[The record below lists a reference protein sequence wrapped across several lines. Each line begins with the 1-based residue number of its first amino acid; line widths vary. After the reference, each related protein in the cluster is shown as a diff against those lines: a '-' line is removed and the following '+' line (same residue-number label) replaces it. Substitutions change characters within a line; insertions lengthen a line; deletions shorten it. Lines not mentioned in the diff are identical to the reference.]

1 MKIWLYSGCMK
12 LLSKSGIGKAFEHQ
26 KSALEQKGIEY
37 TTKFNVDCDIV
48 QINTIFPDSVLIA
61 LVAKLMKKRVIYYA
75 HSTMED
81 FKNSFKGSNMLAGIF
96 KKWIEFCYNL
106 GDLIITPTEYS
117 KQLLEEYAISKEII
131 FLTNGIDLDFYQQ
144 DVKGKAAFR
153 EKYHFLKD
161 DKVII
166 SAGHYIERKGIEDFA
181 ELAARMP
188 EYQFVWFGYTNL
200 NLVPDKIKD
209 IVETK
214 LHNLHFPGYISS
226 EELREAYNGSD
237 LFLFLTHEE
246 TEGIVLLEALAM
258 KIPLLIRDIP
268 IYKYW
273 LTDRV
278 QVYKGTELS
287 EFESLIHQIVQG
299 QVLSLTEEGYTVAKE
314 RSISNVGNTLF
325 DIYVKLLN
333 GDNLSYKRM
342 DSRIKPSTIVRQD

>member
-1 MKIWLYSGCMK
+1 MKIWLYNGCMK
-12 LLSKSGIGKAFEHQ
+12 LLSKSGIGKAYEHQ

-37 TTKFNVDCDIV
+37 TSKFSRNFNIV
-48 QINTIFPDSVLIA
+48 QLNTIFPDSVLVA
-61 LVAKLMKKRVIYYA
+61 LLAKLMRKRVIYYA

-81 FKNSFKGSNMLAGIF
+81 FKNSFKGSNLLAGIF

-117 KQLLEEYAISKEII
+117 KQLLEEYAVSKKII
-131 FLTNGIDLDFYQQ
+131 FLTNGIDLDFYQR
-144 DVKGKAAFR
+144 DAESKATFR
-153 EKYHFLKD
+153 EKYHFSKD
-161 DKVII
+161 DKIII

-200 NLVPDKIKD
+200 KLVPDKIRG

-214 LHNLHFPGYISS
+214 LPNLHFPGYITS
-226 EELREAYNGSD
+226 EELREAYSGSD

-268 IYKYW
+268 IYRNW
-273 LTDRV
+273 LMDRK
-278 QVYKGTELS
+278 QVYKGTELA

-299 QVLSLTEEGYTVAKE
+299 QALSLAEEGYTVAKE
-314 RSISNVGNTLF
+314 RSISNVGNVLLG
-325 DIYVKLLN
+325 IYIKLLHA
-333 GDNLSYKRM
+333 DNPGYEGM
-342 DSRIKPSTIVRQD
+342 DNRIKPARIVRQ